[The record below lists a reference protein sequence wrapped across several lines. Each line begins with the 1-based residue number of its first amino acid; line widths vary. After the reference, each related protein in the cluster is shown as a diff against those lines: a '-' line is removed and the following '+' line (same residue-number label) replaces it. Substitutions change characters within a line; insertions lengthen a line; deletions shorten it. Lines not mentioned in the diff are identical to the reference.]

1 MRYTLDTEFD
11 ERAGDGVAQIQ
22 LISVAVIAQ
31 DGRELYMENAGYDWD
46 QDGIDP
52 WLIANVRPHMR
63 GGEYALTAEQMRER
77 ATAFFAGDNQIEM
90 WAYYADYDWV
100 ALCSIFGR
108 MVDIKTF
115 CPGMPK
121 LCLDLKQAVLDAGIP
136 KSDLPEQDGDEH
148 DALADCRWN
157 WQLLRLL
164 DDRARAAG
172 AARAHAPS
180 PAVEET
186 AA

>member
-11 ERAGDGVAQIQ
+11 ERAGDGAAHIQ
-22 LISVAVIAQ
+22 LISVAVIAE
-31 DGRELYMENAGYDWD
+31 DGRELYMENASYDWD
-46 QDGIDP
+46 QPGVDP
-52 WLIANVRPHMR
+52 WQMANVKPHMR
-63 GGEYALTAEQMRER
+63 GGVHALTPQQMRDR
-77 ATAFFAGDNQIEM
+77 ATAFFAGDDNIEM

-100 ALCSIFGR
+100 VLCSIFGR
-108 MVDIKTF
+108 MIDVKAY

-136 KSDLPEQDGDEH
+136 KSQMPEQDGAEH

-164 DDRARAAG
+164 DTRARRLSTASA
-172 AARAHAPS
+172 
-180 PAVEET
+180 ET